1 MKLNKSSNY
10 FLRSATLGRSNFD
23 EDSDVSDERYR
34 IQNENGFI
42 LRIENLTKYFRK
54 TFEENLAAVNGVTV
68 GIKSGEVSLK

>member
-42 LRIENLTKYFRK
+42 LRIENLTKYFPK
-54 TFEENLAAVNGVTV
+54 TFVENLAAVNGVTV